1 MEFFILLII
10 IFGGFI
16 FRAVIAGGKSVI
28 TGDSLSESM
37 RGMSDFKIR
46 LKDTRIDSIDGE
58 IKEVQIKGLI
68 PVSRPMN
75 IGFVVLLKD
84 VTDAD
89 NPFPIISLHNTFQAE
104 ESVVFCHSGKIGMI
118 ESNQGFTDW
127 VKVSCIIPKLIQ
139 TPYSG
144 LRKIQVRIVVF
155 DQYNKPNFRPGV
167 LGQDCGG
174 HIVCHDTTTFSSD
187 ISEVGYKEEKE
198 NKQEAQS
205 LTIQVAMGLAYS
217 DGSFDSTE
225 SKVIKEWAKRNLDS
239 YPESDAAKLKASFN
253 DAFTESYKKGKN
265 GLIDLSAVTAR
276 LSKIGDKKSKYD
288 ALELC
293 HAVMGAD
300 GEIAEN
306 EMQFINK
313 IAKELNISSEALK
326 NVKDSMIVDMGG
338 SINNNASLE
347 AMLGID
353 PSWDEDK
360 IKNHLR
366 KEFQKWN
373 NRLNTLPAGKGRDNA
388 QAMLDSI
395 AEARKKYT

>member
-1 MEFFILLII
+1 MELILVLIFLF
-10 IFGGFI
+10 FGGFI
-16 FRAVIAGGKSVI
+16 VNAVIAGGKSVI
-28 TGDSLSESM
+28 TGDSFSESM

-58 IKEVQIKGLI
+58 IKEVQMKGLI

-84 VTDAD
+84 VTDPD
-89 NPFPIISLHNTFQAE
+89 NTFPIISLHDTFQAE
-104 ESVVFCHSGKIGMI
+104 ESVAFCHSGEIGRI
-118 ESNQGFTDW
+118 ESDQGFTDW
-127 VKVSCIIPKLIQ
+127 IKVSCIFPALIQ

-144 LRKIQVRIVVF
+144 RREIEVRVLLF
-155 DQYNKPNFRPGV
+155 NQDNKPNFKSGM
-167 LGQDCGG
+167 LLSQSGLICAD
-174 HIVCHDTTTFSSD
+174 ITKFSTN
-187 ISEVGYKEEKE
+187 ITEAGYKEENE
-198 NKQEAQS
+198 NKKEAQS
-205 LTIQVAMGLAYS
+205 LSIQVAMGLAFS
-217 DGSFDSTE
+217 DGSFDSAE
-225 SKVIKEWAKRNLDS
+225 SKVIKEWAKRNIDS
-239 YPESDAAKLKASFN
+239 YPESDQAALKASFN
-253 DAFTESYKKGKN
+253 NAFTESFNKGKN

-300 GEIAEN
+300 GEIAAT

-313 IAKELNISSEALK
+313 IAKELDISSETL
-326 NVKDSMIVDMGG
+326 NSMKDSVIVDIGS
-338 SINNNASLE
+338 SINDSASVE

-353 PSWDEDK
+353 PSWDDDK
-360 IKNHLR
+360 IKTHLR

-373 NRLNTLPAGKGRDNA
+373 NRLNTLPAGKERDNA
-388 QAMLDSI
+388 QAMLDNI

>member
-1 MEFFILLII
+1 MELIVVLI
-10 IFGGFI
+10 FLFFGGFI
-16 FRAVIAGGKSVI
+16 VRAVIAGGKSVI
-28 TGDSLSESM
+28 TGDSFSESM
-37 RGMSDFKIR
+37 RGMSDFKVR
-46 LKDTRIDSIDGE
+46 LQDTRLDSIDGE

-75 IGFVVLLKD
+75 IGFVVLLRD

-89 NPFPIISLHNTFQAE
+89 NPFPIISFHDSFQAE
-104 ESVVFCHSGKIGMI
+104 ESVIFCHAGEIGRI
-118 ESNQGFTDW
+118 EADQGFTDW
-127 VKVSCIIPKLIQ
+127 IKVSCIFLPFIQ

-144 LRKIQVRIVVF
+144 RREIEVRVLLF
-155 DQYNKPNFRPGV
+155 NQANKPNFKSGM
-167 LGQDCGG
+167 LLSQSGL
-174 HIVCHDTTTFSSD
+174 VCADIIKFSTN

-198 NKQEAQS
+198 NKKEAQS
-205 LTIQVAMGLAYS
+205 LTIQVAMGLAFS

-225 SKVIKEWAKRNLDS
+225 SKVIKDWAKRNIHS
-239 YPESDAAKLKASFN
+239 YPEGDHAALKASFN
-253 DAFTESYKKGKN
+253 DAFTESYNKGKN

-276 LSKIGDKKSKYD
+276 LSKIGDKKSRYD

-300 GEIAEN
+300 GEIAAA

-313 IAKELNISSEALK
+313 IAKELDISSETLK
-326 NVKDSMIVDMGG
+326 KMKDSVIVDVGS
-338 SINNNASLE
+338 SINDSASLE

-360 IKNHLR
+360 IKTHLR

-373 NRLNTLPAGKGRDNA
+373 NRLNTLPAGKERDNA

-395 AEARKKYT
+395 AEARKKYA

>member
-1 MEFFILLII
+1 MELII
-10 IFGGFI
+10 VLIFIFFGGFI
-16 FRAVIAGGKSVI
+16 YRAVIAGGKSVI
-28 TGDSLSESM
+28 TGDSFSESM

-46 LKDTRIDSIDGE
+46 LKDTRIDSVDGE
-58 IKEVQIKGLI
+58 IKEVQMKGLI

-75 IGFVVLLKD
+75 IGFVVLLRD

-89 NPFPIISLHNTFQAE
+89 NPFPIISLHDTFQAE
-104 ESVVFCHSGKIGMI
+104 ESVAFCHSGEIGRI

-127 VKVSCIIPKLIQ
+127 IKVSCIFPPLIQ

-144 LRKIQVRIVVF
+144 RREIDVRVLLF
-155 DQYNKPNFRPGV
+155 DQDNKPNFKTGMLLSESGLV
-167 LGQDCGG
+167 CGD
-174 HIVCHDTTTFSSD
+174 IIKFSTY
-187 ISEVGYKEEKE
+187 ITEAGYKEEDE
-198 NKQEAQS
+198 NKKEAQS
-205 LTIQVAMGLAYS
+205 LSIQVAMGVAFS
-217 DGSFDSTE
+217 DGSFDTAE
-225 SKVIKEWAKRNLDS
+225 SEVIKKWAKRNIDS
-239 YPESDAAKLKASFN
+239 YPESDQAALKAAFN
-253 DAFTESYKKGKN
+253 DAFTESYNKGKN

-300 GEIAEN
+300 GEIAAT

-313 IAKELNISSEALK
+313 IAKELDISSETLK
-326 NVKDSMIVDMGG
+326 SMKDSVIVDIGS
-338 SINNNASLE
+338 SINDSASVE
-347 AMLGID
+347 AVLGID
-353 PSWDEDK
+353 PSWDNDK
-360 IKNHLR
+360 IKTHLR

-373 NRLNTLPAGKGRDNA
+373 NRLNTLPAGKERDNA